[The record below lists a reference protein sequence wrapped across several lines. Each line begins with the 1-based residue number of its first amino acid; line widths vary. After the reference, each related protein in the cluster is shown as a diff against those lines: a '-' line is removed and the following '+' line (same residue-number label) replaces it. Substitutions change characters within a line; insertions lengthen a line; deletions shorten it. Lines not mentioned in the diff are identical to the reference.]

1 MNMRFLYHALYRIVW
16 PFFSLAHPVGARG
29 RENIPEGGAVLC
41 ANHSALCDPIL
52 VCFACTL
59 RWMVRPM
66 AKIELSR
73 VPALGWLLGKAG
85 VIYVDRGHADVHAVK
100 EALKWLKEGQKLLV
114 FPEGTRVREGE
125 DVAAKTG
132 AAMFATRSGVP
143 LVPIYIQRKKR
154 LFARNAVVI
163 GQPYHPQYA
172 GRKPTP
178 EELDAITGDLMD
190 RVHALGEGQS

>member
-1 MNMRFLYHALYRIVW
+1 M
-16 PFFSLAHPVGARG
+16 
-29 RENIPEGGAVLC
+29 C

-73 VPALGWLLGKAG
+73 VPVLGWLLGKAG

-114 FPEGTRVREGE
+114 FPEGTRVRKGE
-125 DVAAKTG
+125 DVEGKSG
-132 AAMFATRSGVP
+132 AALFATRTGTP
-143 LVPIYIQRKKR
+143 LVPIYVSRKKYWFR
-154 LFARNAVVI
+154 PSPVVI
-163 GQPYHPQYA
+163 GKPIYPKIA
-172 GRKPTP
+172 GRKATA
-178 EELDAITGDLMD
+178 EELEQITERLMAEIY
-190 RVHALGEGQS
+190 RLGEGLE

>member
-114 FPEGTRVREGE
+114 FPEGTRVRKGE
-125 DVAAKTG
+125 DVKGKSG
-132 AAMFATRSGVP
+132 AALFATRTGPRWSRSMSPGRSTGSGP
-143 LVPIYIQRKKR
+143 ARWSLASPSIRKSP
-154 LFARNAVVI
+154 
-163 GQPYHPQYA
+163 G
-172 GRKPTP
+172 GRPRRRSWSRSQNT
-178 EELDAITGDLMD
+178 
-190 RVHALGEGQS
+190 

>member
-16 PFFSLAHPVGARG
+16 PFFSLAHPVRAQG

-73 VPALGWLLGKAG
+73 VPVLGWLLGKAG

-100 EALKWLKEGQKLLV
+100 EALKLSLIHISE
-114 FPEGTRVREGE
+114 PTR
-125 DVAAKTG
+125 
-132 AAMFATRSGVP
+132 P
-143 LVPIYIQRKKR
+143 
-154 LFARNAVVI
+154 
-163 GQPYHPQYA
+163 
-172 GRKPTP
+172 
-178 EELDAITGDLMD
+178 
-190 RVHALGEGQS
+190 